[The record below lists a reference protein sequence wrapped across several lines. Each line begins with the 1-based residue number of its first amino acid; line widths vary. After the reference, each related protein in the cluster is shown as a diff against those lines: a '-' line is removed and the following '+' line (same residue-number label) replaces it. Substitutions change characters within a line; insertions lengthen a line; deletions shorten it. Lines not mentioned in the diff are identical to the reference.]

1 VSREPGPRYTDAELE
16 AAVAALADPD
26 RFREAEAI
34 VARAAPHLGRI
45 LTRALADGG
54 WFAES
59 HSDEVRKAIE
69 EPDSEA
75 RLTAIRTLLAEETR
89 MGMLVGVAIGW
100 ALANE
105 LVIGN
110 EQEDKAE

>member
-1 VSREPGPRYTDAELE
+1 VSAEPRRYSDAELE

-26 RFREAEAI
+26 RFREAEAL

-45 LTRALADGG
+45 LAEALAEGG

-59 HSDEVRKAIE
+59 HADEVRKATE
-69 EPDSEA
+69 HPDPEA
-75 RLTAIRTLLAEETR
+75 RLVAIRTLLAEETR

-100 ALANE
+100 ALATE
-105 LVIGN
+105 LSSD
-110 EQEDKAE
+110 EQEMEEE